1 MEKPMPTWLI
11 VLLALAFIGAVL
23 ATMPAGR
30 RLRSRLPIPGLRP
43 GAAPQQDRDYLLRVC
58 GGDPQRVQSML
69 EVARQRNPDM
79 REAEAYRWAIRRY
92 LRDKPQDAPP

>member
-43 GAAPQQDRDYLLRVC
+43 GAAPQQ
-58 GGDPQRVQSML
+58 QRVQSML
-69 EVARQRNPDM
+69 DVARQRNPDM

-92 LRDKPQDAPP
+92 LRDKPRDAPP